1 AERWRR
7 PAPGNGAPGQQRKER
22 VGMVDTTYE
31 RLRDII
37 VEHLGVEKEKVTP
50 DASFTDDLN
59 ADSLD
64 LVDLMMTI
72 EERFGLAEIPDEDTR
87 KIVTVQDTVDYI
99 EEHAS

>member
-1 AERWRR
+1 MAES
-7 PAPGNGAPGQQRKER
+7 
-22 VGMVDTTYE
+22 TFE

-72 EERFGLAEIPDEDTR
+72 EEQFGLGEIPDEDTR
-87 KIVTVQDTVDYI
+87 KIGTVQDAVDYI
-99 EEHAS
+99 EEHAA